1 MIVSEYFKL
10 GGKVTMNESVKVV
23 IETVTTEIIKN
34 QKEFNEMS
42 ERNKKFIEDTR
53 ERMKKK
59 REMLEK
65 GRMNK
70 NA

>member
-59 REMLEK
+59 REMFEK
-65 GRMNK
+65 RRVNK

>member
-1 MIVSEYFKL
+1 
-10 GGKVTMNESVKVV
+10 MNESVKVV

-59 REMLEK
+59 REMFEK

>member
-1 MIVSEYFKL
+1 
-10 GGKVTMNESVKVV
+10 MNESVKVV